1 MLEIKNFVKEMNTG
15 FDDLLSRQDRAE
27 EAISEL
33 EDVTI
38 DSKAEKGN
46 KDWKTKNKNKNTN
59 IKGLRD
65 NYKRYNLEQLWLR
78 ISPDLC
84 QTPNHRSRK
93 LSENQAENTKNTNA
107 KTKQPTN

>member
-33 EDVTI
+33 EDVTT

-46 KDWKTKNKNKNTN
+46 KTPKNK
-59 IKGLRD
+59 
-65 NYKRYNLEQLWLR
+65 
-78 ISPDLC
+78 
-84 QTPNHRSRK
+84 
-93 LSENQAENTKNTNA
+93 
-107 KTKQPTN
+107 